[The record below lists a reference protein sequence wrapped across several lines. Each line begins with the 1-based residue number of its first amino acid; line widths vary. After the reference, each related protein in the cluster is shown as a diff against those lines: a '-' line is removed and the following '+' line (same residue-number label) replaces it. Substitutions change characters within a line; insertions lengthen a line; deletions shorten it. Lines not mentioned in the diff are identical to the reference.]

1 MKKEK
6 FLELFSKEV
15 EKDAQKLYNYF
26 ETANKYEINICT
38 EEFYTPNFWK
48 ELGEKI
54 GSIKI
59 KTHGLTDISERRQI
73 LFISDESQ
81 NLEFSYKI
89 LEIKNLS
96 KFKEQ
101 EHKDYLGS
109 ILGLNIK
116 RELLGDIMVL
126 EDKAYTIVSDKISD
140 YLISNLDQIGKSPC
154 EVKIVDNILEI
165 PSTEFKEVVIRVSSE
180 RLDSIVSELINISRT
195 SVVSGIESGNIMLN
209 YAIQKRKDKYISISD
224 VITIRKHGKYIF
236 SEDLGIANP
245 ELANELQQD
254 KLNKR
259 WVDAQGGIDYLV
271 SGKNR
276 ETEL

>member
-236 SEDLGIANP
+236 SEDLGVTKKGKK
-245 ELANELQQD
+245 
-254 KLNKR
+254 KLLFKKY
-259 WVDAQGGIDYLV
+259 A
-271 SGKNR
+271 
-276 ETEL
+276 

>member
-1 MKKEK
+1 MLAVIRIKKKEK
-6 FLELFSKEV
+6 FLELFSKEA
-15 EKDAQKLYNYF
+15 EKEAQKLYNYF
-26 ETANKYEINICT
+26 ETAEKYEINICT

-59 KTHGLTDISERRQI
+59 KTHGLSDISERRQI
-73 LFISDESQ
+73 LFIADENQS
-81 NLEFSYKI
+81 LEFSYKI

-126 EDKAYTIVSDKISD
+126 EDKAYIIVSDKISE
-140 YLISNLDQIGKSPC
+140 YLVNNLNQIGKSPC
-154 EVKIVDNILEI
+154 EVKITDEI
-165 PSTEFKEVVIRVSSE
+165 SDIPTTEFKEIIIRVSSE
-180 RLDSIVSELINISRT
+180 RLDSVVAELINISRT

-209 YAIQKRKDKYISISD
+209 YTVQKRKDKALNISD

-236 SEDLGIANP
+236 AEDLGYTKKGKK
-245 ELANELQQD
+245 
-254 KLNKR
+254 KLLFKKY
-259 WVDAQGGIDYLV
+259 A
-271 SGKNR
+271 
-276 ETEL
+276 